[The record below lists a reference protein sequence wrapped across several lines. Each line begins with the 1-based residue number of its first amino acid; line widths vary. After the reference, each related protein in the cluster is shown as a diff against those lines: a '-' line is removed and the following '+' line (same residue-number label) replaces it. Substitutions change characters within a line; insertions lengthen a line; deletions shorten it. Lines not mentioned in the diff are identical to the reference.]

1 MACAVAPT
9 AQISYSC
16 GPTRGQVHFD
26 LLLIITYIH
35 ALCERLFIA
44 GVMGGEQ
51 AATVLA
57 TVQRENMEASGKAWS
72 AEQEAA
78 FRQPILDK
86 YAKESH
92 AYYSSA
98 RLWDDGVIDPVDT
111 RRVLGL
117 SFAAALKN
125 NSVTP
130 SKFGVF
136 RM

>member
-1 MACAVAPT
+1 
-9 AQISYSC
+9 
-16 GPTRGQVHFD
+16 
-26 LLLIITYIH
+26 
-35 ALCERLFIA
+35 
-44 GVMGGEQ
+44 MGGEQ

-57 TVQRENMEASGKAWS
+57 TVQRENMEASGKAWT